1 MKRLKQKERFTI
13 ENPKAIDSLNM
24 CLSGQRIEIIY
35 LTETFDWYVYKLQNT
50 LDSASYLFKI
60 NRYKRDDKNV
70 DLLVSDYTGGL
81 TKSFLVSYRKLLNK
95 NEFQNWLVK
104 RVEEKFNFI

>member
-24 CLSGQRIEIIY
+24 CLSGNHIEIIY
-35 LTETFDWYVYKLQNT
+35 LTETFDWYVYKLKNQN
-50 LDSASYLFKI
+50 SNYLFKI

-104 RVEEKFNFI
+104 RAEEKFNTI

>member
-24 CLSGQRIEIIY
+24 CLSGNHIEIIY

-50 LDSASYLFKI
+50 LQNSSYLFKI

-70 DLLVSDYTGGL
+70 DLLVSDYTGEL
-81 TKSFLVSYRKLLNK
+81 
-95 NEFQNWLVK
+95 QNL
-104 RVEEKFNFI
+104 F